1 MLVKRYHI
9 TEGATTTAGG
19 VVRASTQCGS
29 INGASMVLDGDPVD
43 CPACGAQGVIK
54 CVMPR
59 LPFSFEGKQ
68 YALSDDLCICGCNP
82 PPKLIAS
89 QNFKYES
96 LLCIDGDP
104 PGKATTLQTGNPT
117 KAATPNVENAKQTD
131 LRPVRFVVRET
142 GKPHANRPYRLYL
155 ADGRIVQGTTDA
167 NGFTSPLGPD
177 ERAALRTWQSG
188 ER

>member
-1 MLVKRYHI
+1 MFIKRYHI

-19 VVRASTQCGS
+19 VVRASTKCGS

-89 QNFKYES
+89 QNFKYQS

-104 PGKATTLQTGNPT
+104 PGKATMLQAGIPT
-117 KAATPNVENAKQTD
+117 EAATPHVESAKQVD
-131 LRPVRFVVRET
+131 LRPLRVMIRRT
-142 GKPHANRPYRLYL
+142 GRPYANQPYRLDL
-155 ADGRIVQGTTDA
+155 ADGKVVQGTTDA
-167 NGFTSPLGPD
+167 NGFTEPLTPD

-188 ER
+188 GR